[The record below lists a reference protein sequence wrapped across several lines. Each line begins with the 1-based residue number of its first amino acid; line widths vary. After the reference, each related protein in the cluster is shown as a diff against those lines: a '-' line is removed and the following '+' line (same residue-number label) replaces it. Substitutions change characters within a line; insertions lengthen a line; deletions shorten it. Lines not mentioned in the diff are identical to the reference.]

1 MAIYLN
7 QTPLYKTSA
16 AAQDWIF
23 IAAEDS
29 GIVVNETLV
38 KFICRI
44 CVYDDIGNIS
54 PLVATLKTTPNAAG
68 VGVFDIRPIIESFV
82 NSDNLASNIDIGN
95 GWGNTASAFKTVLA
109 GAYHTVPIH
118 LIDKFGVSP
127 NSTKYVACYFNIEYL
142 DATTNQI
149 VEGLGQDFYNGGSI
163 GLLAFNGTVYNTDT
177 LTTGIGKSNY
187 GYDLDSN
194 NFILKD
200 TNSKFLSNTPA
211 TQYARLTDYGTMA
224 FFNGLQLANFSFDTA
239 PNGSANS
246 AGQVYKLEMK
256 MYNSA
261 GVQIGGTQNIFNET
275 LTGGIDSGGSLAKS
289 WTHLLFAGI
298 FPGNLRGWST
308 TFQANLANLSYYT
321 IEAFDDNGNQISQT
335 YTISIICDS
344 SFGYEGVRLAWLNKF
359 GAWDYYTF
367 NKKSVRSINTNKT
380 NYTQL
385 QGTWNEGSYR
395 PYSYKGGQKT
405 FRVNSKERIRLN
417 TDYMIDV
424 ESVWIEE
431 LISSPEV
438 YIIKDFDASYTPN
451 AVVSV
456 YNAFVEP
463 VLVTTSS
470 FTRKTKANDRL
481 IQYTIEIEKNKNQS
495 LQAI

>member
-1 MAIYLN
+1 MALYLN

-23 IAAEDS
+23 IIAEDS
-29 GIVVNETLV
+29 GIVVNEALV
-38 KFICRI
+38 KFICTI
-44 CVYDDIGNIS
+44 YVYDDIGNIT
-54 PLVATLKTTPNAAG
+54 PLVATLKTTPNSVG
-68 VGVFDIRPIIESFV
+68 VGVFDIRPIIETYV
-82 NSDNLASNIDIGN
+82 NGDNLASNIDVGN
-95 GWGNTASAFKTVLA
+95 GWGNTASSFKTVSA
-109 GAYHTVPIH
+109 GTYHTFPIH
-118 LIDKFGVSP
+118 VIDKFGVSP
-127 NSTKYVACYFNIEYL
+127 NSTKYVSCYFNIEYL

-149 VEGLGQDFYNGGSI
+149 TIPFADYYEGGST
-163 GLLAFNGTVYNTDT
+163 GLLAFNGTVYNTDI
-177 LTTGIGKSNY
+177 LTTGAAKGNY

-224 FFNGLQLANFSFDTA
+224 FFNGLQAGNFSFDTA

-246 AGQVYKLEMK
+246 AGAIYKLEMK

-261 GVQIGGTQNIFNET
+261 GVQIGGTQNIFNEN
-275 LTGGIDSGGSLAKS
+275 LTGGIDSGASLAKS
-289 WTHLLFAGI
+289 WTHLLFVGV

-308 TFQANLANLSYYT
+308 TFQSNLANLSYYT
-321 IEAFDDNGNQISQT
+321 LEVFDDNGNQISQT
-335 YTISIICDS
+335 YTISIICES
-344 SFGYEGVRLAWLNKF
+344 SFGYEGIRLAWLNKF

-367 NKKSVRSINTNKT
+367 NQKSVKSINTNKT

-385 QGTWNEGSYR
+385 QGTWNEGNYK
-395 PYSYKGGQKT
+395 PYSYKGGRKT
-405 FRVNSKERIRLN
+405 FRVNSKERIQLN
-417 TDYMIDV
+417 TDYMSDA

-438 YIIKDFDASYTPN
+438 YIIKEFDASYTPTIIT
-451 AVVSV
+451 SV

-470 FTRKTKANDRL
+470 FTRKTKANDKL
-481 IQYTIEIEKNKNQS
+481 IQYNIEIEKNKDQS